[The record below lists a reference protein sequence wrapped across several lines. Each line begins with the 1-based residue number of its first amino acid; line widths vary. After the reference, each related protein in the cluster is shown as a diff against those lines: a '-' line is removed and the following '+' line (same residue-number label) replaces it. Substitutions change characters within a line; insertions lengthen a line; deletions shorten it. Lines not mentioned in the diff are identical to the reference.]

1 VVLVTRALTLVT
13 EEEQHLELVA
23 AQQVQLV
30 QQDL

>member
-13 EEEQHLELVA
+13 DLEQHLEQAA